1 MDIQISLSG
10 ASIDAAIKQLEAYK
24 STIKEKENE
33 LARRLANV
41 GLQKATVLYS
51 SAQYDGQKDFSVTIE
66 PIDNGYAV
74 VASGETV
81 AFLEFGAGATYGY
94 GHPQAGQFGM
104 GPGTYPSDKGH
115 WDNPKGW
122 WIPKEHGGGHTYGNA
137 PSMAMYEAAKAIHDA
152 VKQVA
157 QEVFGHG

>member
-10 ASIDAAIKQLEAYK
+10 ASIDAAIKRLESYK

-33 LARRLANV
+33 LVRRLANV

>member
-33 LARRLANV
+33 LVRRLANV

-137 PSMAMYEAAKAIHDA
+137 PSMAMYDAAKSIHDA
-152 VKQVA
+152 VKQAA

>member
-10 ASIDAAIKQLEAYK
+10 ASIDVAIKRLESYK

-33 LARRLANV
+33 LVRRLANV